1 MFVRVRNPGAQGKN
15 REPGL
20 QKNSVRNF
28 IGRRA
33 VGSHLKSHAKAWFF
47 CALRAADLP
56 HNGLV
61 YLKKFI
67 NQQPRRGFYTYAPH
81 SFGLYTL
88 FDDVE
93 KLNIFFIFLYL
104 IINPYILGGRFI

>member
-1 MFVRVRNPGAQGKN
+1 MFLFVRVKNPGAQGKN

-47 CALRAADLP
+47 CALRAAD
-56 HNGLV
+56 
-61 YLKKFI
+61 F
-67 NQQPRRGFYTYAPH
+67 PR
-81 SFGLYTL
+81 SFEY
-88 FDDVE
+88 
-93 KLNIFFIFLYL
+93 
-104 IINPYILGGRFI
+104 

>member
-1 MFVRVRNPGAQGKN
+1 MFLFVRIKFLGAQGKN

-33 VGSHLKSHAKAWFF
+33 LLGEPFEK
-47 CALRAADLP
+47 
-56 HNGLV
+56 
-61 YLKKFI
+61 
-67 NQQPRRGFYTYAPH
+67 PRE
-81 SFGLYTL
+81 S
-88 FDDVE
+88 VV
-93 KLNIFFIFLYL
+93 FLYL